1 MVNDGD
7 YFMNAVAKPL
17 QRSKDI
23 FVFFRFVG
31 IFHQQN
37 HFSPLLVFFTNK
49 IS

>member
-31 IFHQQN
+31 ILHQQN
-37 HFSPLLVFFTNK
+37 FLSLVND
-49 IS
+49 SWNSLDW